1 MSTRVL
7 VVGDPLVV
15 LGDVGVIRDGA
26 LVVEDGV
33 VTRVGPRAELEG
45 AEGGYARVIGSPGH
59 AVLPGFVNAHYHSEC
74 NLVQGVYDTIFEL
87 ANLWVHG
94 LLGEIRE
101 DDLYDVLMVGL
112 MDTVRGGQTCV
123 VDAYYGRRCLPN
135 FSADVALQAYWDLG
149 TRVGFGLS
157 FRDRNRYTH
166 EGDEPF
172 LARLPADVAAE
183 VRASDM
189 GYAWPVDEVEAAY
202 RRLVA
207 DWDGRGGR
215 VRVLAAPDWTPA
227 CSDELYLRCRAL
239 ADEYDTG
246 LTTHCLE
253 TRSEMAFNMS
263 HHGTTAVRRL
273 ADLGVLGPDV
283 SLAHFVWPTDED
295 IAIVADS
302 GAVVA
307 SNPGSNL
314 RLSSGI
320 CRTRDML
327 DAGVRVAVGTDG
339 ISATEREDYL
349 AELRLSAYLQRVPRA
364 LESGRVDGPAY
375 LRSAVESGAQAA
387 RMSDRV
393 GSLEPGRDA
402 DLVLLRRDRV
412 FWPPNRYDAADPID
426 VILDRADMSDIEMV
440 MVQGRPVLDDGVIT
454 TVDEAAVRA
463 RHQEACERRLWER
476 SPERQRTDVELP
488 ALATPHALD
497 FYRTWS
503 DLPVRPGYVYN
514 AGSGVASDVD

>member
-1 MSTRVL
+1 MSAPVL

-33 VTRVGPRAELEG
+33 VTRVGPRAELE
-45 AEGGYARVIGSPGH
+45 AADGGYARVIGSPGH
-59 AVLPGFVNAHYHSEC
+59 AVVPGFVNAHYHSEC

-123 VDAYYGRRCLPN
+123 VDAYYGRRGLPN

-149 TRVGFGLS
+149 TRVGFGMS

-166 EGDEPF
+166 EGDEAF

-189 GYAWPVDEVEAAY
+189 GYAWPVDEVDAAY

-239 ADEYDTG
+239 ADEFDTG

-364 LESGRVDGPAY
+364 LESGRVNGPGY
-375 LRSAVESGAQAA
+375 LRSAIESGAQAA
-387 RMSDRV
+387 RMSDRI
-393 GSLEPGRDA
+393 GSLEAGRDA
-402 DLVLLRRDRV
+402 DLVVLRRDRV

-426 VILDRADMSDIEMV
+426 VILDRADMSDIDLV
-440 MVQGRPVLDDGVIT
+440 MVQGRPVLDGGAIT

-463 RHQEACERRLWER
+463 RHQEACERRLWQR
-476 SPERQRTDVELP
+476 SPERERTDVELP

-514 AGSGVASDVD
+514 AGPGVASDVD

>member
-1 MSTRVL
+1 M
-7 VVGDPLVV
+7 
-15 LGDVGVIRDGA
+15 
-26 LVVEDGV
+26 
-33 VTRVGPRAELEG
+33 
-45 AEGGYARVIGSPGH
+45 IGSPGH

-94 LLGEIRE
+94 LLGEIDE

-112 MDTVRGGQTCV
+112 IDTVRGGQTCV
-123 VDAYYGRRCLPN
+123 VDAYYGRRGLPN

-166 EGDEPF
+166 EGDDRF
-172 LARLPADVAAE
+172 LSRLPADVADE
-183 VRASDM
+183 IRASDM
-189 GYAWPVDEVEAAY
+189 GYAWPVDDVEKAY

-215 VRVLAAPDWTPA
+215 IRVLAAPDWTPA
-227 CSDELYLRCRAL
+227 VSDELYLRCRAL
-239 ADEYDTG
+239 ADEFGTG

-253 TRSEMAFNMS
+253 TRSEMAFSMA

-273 ADLGVLGPDV
+273 ADLGILGPDV

-295 IAIVADS
+295 IAIVADA

-327 DAGVRVAVGTDG
+327 DAGVRVGVGTDG

-364 LESGRVDGPAY
+364 LESGRVNGPDYLAAPPRAGRRPPGWETASARWSRAGPPTGAPPGAGVLAAQPLRRGRPDRRDPRSRRPVGHRVGDGP
-375 LRSAVESGAQAA
+375 GAPDP
-387 RMSDRV
+387 RC
-393 GSLEPGRDA
+393 GRHRHD
-402 DLVLLRRDRV
+402 RRDRDPGAPRRGV
-412 FWPPNRYDAADPID
+412 RRAGPPPQRTAPARRRGAAGPGDAP
-426 VILDRADMSDIEMV
+426 
-440 MVQGRPVLDDGVIT
+440 
-454 TVDEAAVRA
+454 RA
-463 RHQEACERRLWER
+463 RLLPDVVGSPGPHGLRLQRGTGAIARWMTRFGSRARRCA
-476 SPERQRTDVELP
+476 PHRQTEGDP
-488 ALATPHALD
+488 
-497 FYRTWS
+497 
-503 DLPVRPGYVYN
+503 
-514 AGSGVASDVD
+514 